1 MKKLSELCRRIRIK
15 DTNVC
20 EDYYIEGISVDSAKV
35 KENYIFVET
44 EGNSAY
50 THEALKNGAVIVI
63 SQNMHDEIP
72 CIKVENIR
80 ESMSLICSEFYD
92 NPQSK

>member
-35 KENYIFVET
+35 KENYIFVEI
-44 EGNSAY
+44 Y
-50 THEALKNGAVIVI
+50 
-63 SQNMHDEIP
+63 P
-72 CIKVENIR
+72 
-80 ESMSLICSEFYD
+80 
-92 NPQSK
+92 